1 MHSELELKACPF
13 CGCSDIIASNVGE
26 DEDNWFVGCME
37 KQCGVNP
44 GVFCPDSEA
53 DAIAM
58 WNRREAST
66 QSTGGSEAKPAYWHN
81 GAGQVITNVEKAAT
95 TENDKIRNS
104 RFDEPLYT
112 SPPGGSEAVGVKA
125 PIRGPTYYTE
135 GKDADWFEQLDDT
148 EFAKRASYAAMDI
161 VDGDFA
167 RIEDYIPVVA
177 ILGGA
182 ADRIRRLLAAAPP
195 EGIAARD
202 AVIEAMD
209 EALRFITNI
218 DNAHR
223 SVRLLRNALRALR
236 SPASSKD
243 GNHA

>member
-1 MHSELELKACPF
+1 MHSELDALIAETMLRLLGAP
-13 CGCSDIIASNVGE
+13 SDQVAGILSNLVL
-26 DEDNWFVGCME
+26 
-37 KQCGVNP
+37 
-44 GVFCPDSEA
+44 A
-53 DAIAM
+53 DRKTRA
-58 WNRREAST
+58 REAST
-66 QSTGGSEAKPAYWHN
+66 QSTGGSEAVASIEIFDGHGTMYVEE
-81 GAGQVITNVEKAAT
+81 GAFKLPDGKY
-95 TENDKIRNS
+95 D
-104 RFDEPLYT
+104 LYT
-112 SPPGGSEAVGVKA
+112 SPPGGSEAVEVKA

-202 AVIEAMD
+202 AVIEEVRPLI
-209 EALRFITNI
+209 EAAEGLSYGEDWNNGTQAKLHGYRQK
-218 DNAHR
+218 
-223 SVRLLRNALRALR
+223 LLDALPRALRALR